1 MTHGQGS
8 GWLFPVVATILCVV
22 RTPTRQSEQRL
33 EHQPLVDVHVS
44 YERGSH
50 PNYGKLSRALEVV
63 TRNHV
68 YVLDSA
74 LRCVEVRK
82 IPRGELLTQSQ
93 YIGARL
99 VGGYLNSDDALEMS
113 YPFPRPGAMAVFETM
128 RGRSRVYHRS
138 TAVTRVELYLSIVTV
153 TTRDGVPSW
162 QDIVRARSDEDV

>member
-1 MTHGQGS
+1 MIDTNQRFALLS
-8 GWLFPVVATILCVV
+8 CIV
-22 RTPTRQSEQRL
+22 RTLNMTGQPEKRT

-50 PNYGKLSRALEVV
+50 PNHDKLTRAVKV
-63 TRNHV
+63 RTRNHV

-82 IPRGELLTQSQ
+82 STRGEPLPPSE

-99 VGGYLNSDDALEMS
+99 VGGYLSSDDAVEMS
-113 YPFPRPGAMAVFETM
+113 YPFPRPGSMAVFETM
-128 RGRSRVYHRS
+128 RGRSRVYHRT
-138 TAVTRVELYLSIVTV
+138 TAVTRVELLLSIVTV

-162 QDIVRARSDEDV
+162 EDIVRARSSDAG

>member
-1 MTHGQGS
+1 MRPSNRQVDQGL
-8 GWLFPVVATILCVV
+8 G
-22 RTPTRQSEQRL
+22 
-33 EHQPLVDVHVS
+33 HQPLVDIHVS
-44 YERGSH
+44 YERGSR
-50 PNYGKLSRALEVV
+50 PNYRKLTRAVNVV

-68 YVLDSA
+68 YILDSA

-82 IPRGELLTQSQ
+82 LPRGEPLTQSQ

-113 YPFPRPGAMAVFETM
+113 YPFPRPGSMAVFETM

-138 TAVTRVELYLSIVTV
+138 TAVARVELLLSVVTV

-162 QDIVRARSDEDV
+162 EDIVRARGTAE